1 MAMKQNDELAQKF
14 HQVLDS
20 KGNEIYTLELRG
32 WEVDILHSLLA
43 LAMDHPGM
51 QKMSQPTHQAVRRYR
66 GWCKEVW
73 VKMGLS
79 EEDATL
85 VDRLREELTNYP

>member
-14 HQVLDS
+14 HEVLDS

-51 QKMSQPTHQAVRRYR
+51 QKMSQPTHQAAREFEP
-66 GWCKEVW
+66 GTWAQ
-73 VKMGLS
+73 S
-79 EEDATL
+79 EPRDQ
-85 VDRLREELTNYP
+85 PQGQ